1 MYWPRAWVWILLIIG
16 GSAPALR
23 AQTPDDRYL
32 RIFPMIE
39 QADRLKAAGET
50 RAAVNRY
57 LEAQVALKELQQSF
71 PEWNTRIMGFRL
83 DHISRQLAILTK
95 GSTPIVPT
103 AGPDGLAQ
111 NPVEQMQ
118 SEIARLAG
126 QNAFLE
132 AKLREALR
140 VQPAS
145 KDPRELN
152 RAEDRIKAL
161 QKERDVLAVTLEQLK
176 GTGPRAA
183 SSSNTPEAKAAQAAA
198 DQRTT
203 ITQTAVADVLKLQNE
218 ELQKRIVDLQSRLQ
232 SRTSARPGET
242 MPLKEAIAAL
252 QASNRVMKAEQVAM
266 ENRLLEIVKTYN
278 LNASEREKAYAQK
291 LAEAQAVADKAR
303 QERDALVQ
311 RLDAVTRELNK
322 AADKPATAASVELE
336 RQLESIRARLEIFEA
351 RAVPYSTE
359 ELALFKQAPIKVAAA
374 QAAVPP
380 PVAKSP
386 ASPAKASAGNPSTA
400 QNPTPGTTTTNA
412 TEVAPAK
419 RELPAGA
426 APLLREADFA
436 IDAGRFDEAE
446 RKLRDV
452 LRQDADHPF
461 VLAKLAAVQMDLDKV
476 AEAESSLKKAL
487 AVDPQDA
494 ACLYLLGSLRVRQ
507 EKFDDGVNLLSQTV
521 KLAPEN
527 AQAHFFLAKALIQ
540 KGQRKPAETALRRA
554 IQIKPGWGEAHYLLA
569 VIYATQE
576 PNFMSLAQ
584 YHYRRA
590 IIGGAAR
597 NLDLEKILE
606 RGPSTEK

>member
-1 MYWPRAWVWILLIIG
+1 MNWPRAWVWILLIIG
-16 GSAPALR
+16 GSSTLR

-95 GSTPIVPT
+95 SSTPVAPT

-183 SSSNTPEAKAAQAAA
+183 SAANTPEAKAAQAAA

-232 SRTSARPGET
+232 SRTAARPGET
-242 MPLKEAIAAL
+242 VPLKEAIAAL

-322 AADKPATAASVELE
+322 AADKPATAASAELE

-380 PVAKSP
+380 PAAKSSSPNTKTP
-386 ASPAKASAGNPSTA
+386 AGQPAGGKTPAAG
-400 QNPTPGTTTTNA
+400 TNA

-419 RELPAGA
+419 RELPAGSG
-426 APLLREADFA
+426 PLLREADFA
-436 IDAGRFDEAE
+436 IDAGRFEEAE

-590 IIGGAAR
+590 IIGGAPR

-606 RGPSTEK
+606 RGAAPAP

>member
-1 MYWPRAWVWILLIIG
+1 MNWPRVWVWIFLMIG
-16 GSAPALR
+16 GSASILR

-32 RIFPMIE
+32 RVFPMIE

-57 LEAQVALKELQQSF
+57 LEAQVALKELQQLY

-83 DHISRQLAILTK
+83 DYISRQLAALTK
-95 GSTPIVPT
+95 GSAPATT
-103 AGPDGLAQ
+103 AGGPDGLAQ

-183 SSSNTPEAKAAQAAA
+183 SASSTPEAKAAQAAA

-203 ITQTAVADVLKLQNE
+203 ITQTAVADVLKLQND
-218 ELQKRIVDLQSRLQ
+218 ELQKRIVDMQSRLQ
-232 SRTSARPGET
+232 SRGSGRPGET
-242 MPLKEAIAAL
+242 LPLKEAIAAL

-278 LNASEREKAYAQK
+278 LNAGEREKVYAQK

-303 QERDALVQ
+303 QERDALLQ
-311 RLDAVTRELNK
+311 KLDSVTRELNK
-322 AADKPATAASVELE
+322 AADKPATAASAELE
-336 RQLESIRARLEIFEA
+336 RQLDSIRARLEIFEA

-359 ELALFKQAPIKVAAA
+359 ELALFKQAPIKVAVA

-380 PVAKSP
+380 PVTKAP
-386 ASPAKASAGNPSTA
+386 ASPSKSTAANTAGGKASASG
-400 QNPTPGTTTTNA
+400 TNA
-412 TEVAPAK
+412 TETAGAK

-476 AEAESSLKKAL
+476 VDAETSLKKAL
-487 AVDPQDA
+487 AVDPQDP

-507 EKFDDGVNLLSQTV
+507 EKFDDGVDLLSQTV

-590 IIGGAAR
+590 IIGGAPR
-597 NLDLEKILE
+597 NLDLEKILD
-606 RGPSTEK
+606 RGPSPGK